1 LTVDGDNYTFSKLG
15 YDTAPFETAIEKQI
29 RALREKAFS
38 TVKGI
43 CPTLTSTQI
52 SQIVKLM
59 PAVPVG
65 KIAEIA
71 PDFLKVLEEKLTQS
85 CIAEYYSALKEISDP
100 TQIHIGFRE
109 KTPAEIDTETAL
121 LQEIAQKKAEENA
134 QNAQENPEN
143 PSANLGETPEEITP
157 DPYLLWVIAP
167 SSDGKTAVLE
177 FAEENSATYLYR
189 TEGDF
194 PAFVKQLSRALEAID
209 FKRDVIRL
217 TDEELK
223 KPEYVDYYM
232 ASKRTPA
239 LQFVRSRFAGRAIHS
254 NLSAWRK
261 KISP

>member
-43 CPTLTSTQI
+43 CPSLTSTQV

-65 KIAEIA
+65 KLAEIA
-71 PDFLKVLEEKLTQS
+71 PDFLKILEEKLSKS
-85 CIAEYYSALKEISDP
+85 CIAEYYSALKEISDFS
-100 TQIHIGFRE
+100 QIHIGFRE
-109 KTPAEIDTETAL
+109 KTPAEIEAETAL
-121 LQEIAQKKAEENA
+121 LQEIAQKKAQEIAE
-134 QNAQENPEN
+134 QNPDQ
-143 PSANLGETPEEITP
+143 TPPDPLEEITP

-167 SSDGKTAVLE
+167 SADGKTAVLE

-223 KPEYVDYYM
+223 KPEYADYYM